1 MKTAKFSRISALLA
15 LLLVA
20 TMLMTLVSC
29 GESKAPTELLSS
41 DESTDNTIPSD
52 DVIAGDN
59 TTTPSVVDPS
69 ASDLIDPSA
78 SDVSTTAP
86 SESGSTAPSVSGNTT
101 APSVSGN
108 TTAPSVSGNTT
119 APSVSS
125 SKTNQ
130 PAPSGNNSTASQ
142 APVSTNSSAV
152 TSSTAAN
159 QPSGGDV
166 LTDAKNAGISG
177 SNVKMLI
184 WWTAGKD
191 DKAEAE
197 NFSKATGAKVVYET
211 AALNQYQTNLS
222 AKVMSRNAPAL
233 AAIINEWYPQPITRK
248 LMQPVS
254 NVSGWNFKDNNIYAL
269 SLMDQFS
276 YKGEYYGIA
285 LKGSNMTTFE
295 VMFFNKSILSKSG
308 VKIGQDDPYTLW
320 KAGKW
325 NWDTCLEIAKKC
337 NKNGV
342 FGMSNVGQYFWML
355 SSGED
360 FVKSTKA
367 GLRNN
372 VNSAGVLNAWSWNWE
387 LIYKHKV
394 VDTSYTGQTPF
405 YQGKAAM
412 LGAGSYMMQAD
423 SSHSNYVPQNMKD
436 PWGVVPFP
444 SPKGKTV
451 AGCEGTVWG
460 FPKGVEGKTLQAA
473 AWYLRY
479 YLDDYTYSARD
490 FYPQNDCWEVMKWMW
505 DQQIQSYNSV
515 GILTY
520 GGEHTAYTIQYS
532 LVDEADTKA
541 KLNANLKQWE
551 GVLTANIKKIESE
564 LG

>member
-29 GESKAPTELLSS
+29 GESKAPTQLVN
-41 DESTDNTIPSD
+41 DEGDNGDTIPSD
-52 DVIAGDN
+52 DVIVGGDS
-59 TTTPSVVDPS
+59 TTTPSVSGDATTDPS
-69 ASDLIDPSA
+69 ASDG
-78 SDVSTTAP
+78 STTD
-86 SESGSTAPSVSGNTT
+86 PSVSGSNTT

-108 TTAPSVSGNTT
+108 TAPSVSGNTAPSVSGNST
-119 APSVSS
+119 APSVSGNS
-125 SKTNQ
+125 TAPTK
-130 PAPSGNNSTASQ
+130 PAPSGNATVGTSSSATAS
-142 APVSTNSSAV
+142 T
-152 TSSTAAN
+152 TAAK
-159 QPSGGDV
+159 PSGDV
-166 LTDAKNAGISG
+166 LADAKNAGISG
-177 SNVKMLI
+177 ANVKMLI

-191 DKAEAE
+191 DKAEAD
-197 NFSKATGAKVVYET
+197 NFSKATGAKVAYET
-211 AALNQYQTNLS
+211 AAMNQYQTNLS

-254 NVSGWNFKDNNIYAL
+254 NVSGWNFKDNSIYAL

-308 VKIGQDDPYTLW
+308 VKIGKDDPYTLW

-325 NWDTCLEIAKKC
+325 NWETCLEIAKKC
-337 NKNGV
+337 NKNGI